1 MLSHLRQH
9 CEFLRAIYLVK
20 LNHWRLLPIKTSD
33 CTVFAM
39 DTCLVGC
46 LFYLIPWFVVSLF
59 HFLLANP
66 CEFASF
72 FPLKEHMSVQLCN
85 Y

>member
-9 CEFLRAIYLVK
+9 REFLRAIYLVK
-20 LNHWRLLPIKTSD
+20 LIHWRLLPTKTSD
-33 CTVFAM
+33 CTVSAM

-46 LFYLIPWFVVSLF
+46 LFYLIPWSLF

-66 CEFASF
+66 YEFASL
-72 FPLKEHMSVQLCN
+72 FPLKEHVCATM
-85 Y
+85 